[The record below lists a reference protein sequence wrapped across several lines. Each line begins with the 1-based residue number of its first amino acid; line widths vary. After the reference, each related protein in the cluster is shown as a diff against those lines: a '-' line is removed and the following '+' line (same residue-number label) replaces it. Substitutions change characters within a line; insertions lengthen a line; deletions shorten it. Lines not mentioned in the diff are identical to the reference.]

1 MNDTKLYEQILG
13 LQAPWSVKA
22 VALKKDEGMIEVRV
36 ACADTVWACPECGKR
51 MHIHAW
57 EQRRWRHLDSCQ
69 YRTILVADVPRVKCE
84 THGTQMVKVP
94 WAEAGS
100 RFTAWFERLAV
111 DVLKECSTNA
121 ACEILRISW
130 DQADGIKQRAIDR
143 GLARRNAVPMKRLC
157 VDEKAVGWGHQYVT
171 IVSCADEGTARVV
184 AIEDGRD
191 ESSLNR
197 FWRTLTPEHR
207 ADVEAISMDMW
218 EAYRTSTLCYVPGA
232 ADKIVYDNFHLA
244 RYVNRAVDEVRRM
257 EHQVKE
263 ADKVSP
269 LKGTRQLW
277 LYGLENVPAK
287 WAARFRELRALATKT
302 ARAWKVKELFRSFW
316 ACGDEAEASAF
327 FRDWYR
333 QAMATRLEPVKK
345 VARMFKRHWA
355 NIVTYFRHHL
365 SNAHA
370 EGINSRIQHIIQQ
383 ACGFR
388 NRARFKRDIMFH
400 LGGLDLHPA
409 IIQ

>member
-13 LQAPWSVKA
+13 LQAPWSVTA
-22 VALKKDEGMIEVRV
+22 VALKKDEGIIEVQV

-51 MHIHAW
+51 MHIHTW
-57 EQRRWRHLDSCQ
+57 DQRRWRHLDSCQ
-69 YRTILVADVPRVKCE
+69 YKTILVADVPRVKCE
-84 THGTQMVKVP
+84 EHGTQTVKVP

-100 RFTAWFERLAV
+100 RFTAWFERLAI
-111 DVLKECSTNA
+111 DVLKECSTSS
-121 ACEILRISW
+121 ACDILRISW

-143 GLARRNAVPMKRLC
+143 GMARRTPVPLKRLC
-157 VDEKAVGWGHQYVT
+157 VDEKSVGWGHQYVT
-171 IVSCADEGTARVV
+171 IVSCADGDTARVV
-184 AIEDGRD
+184 AIEDDR
-191 ESSLNR
+191 EENSLNR

-207 ADVEAISMDMW
+207 AAVEAISMDMW
-218 EAYRTSTLCYVPGA
+218 EPFRNSTLRYVPGA
-232 ADKIVYDNFHLA
+232 ADKIIYDNFHLA
-244 RYVNRAVDEVRRM
+244 RYMNRAVDEVRRM
-257 EHQVKE
+257 EHQVKQG
-263 ADKVSP
+263 DKVSP

-277 LYGLENVPAK
+277 LYGLENVPRK
-287 WAARFRELRALATKT
+287 WAKRFRELRALATKT

-316 ACGDEAEASAF
+316 ACADDVEAASF

-333 QAMATRLEPVKK
+333 EAMATRLEPVKK

-370 EGINSRIQHIIQQ
+370 EGINSRIQHLIQQ

-388 NRARFKRDIMFH
+388 NRTRFKREVMFH
-400 LGGLDLHPA
+400 LGGLDLHPVIA
-409 IIQ
+409 Q